1 MRRQMDIDLRLLAIL
16 RTIVKCNG
24 LSAALGILN
33 MSQSSVSA
41 SLTEL
46 ERRLGVRL
54 CRRGRAGFA
63 LTQAGIAIY
72 EASHDLFDAVD
83 RFSNHT
89 RSVSDR
95 VKGLLRIGT
104 VDAIV
109 SNADLSLPD
118 KIRRFRD
125 LSKNVVVD
133 LLTAGPEELERQLTA
148 GHRDIVISP
157 YNSRNGELDYLPLFT
172 ERQSLY
178 CAKGHPLFDVP
189 DKAIA
194 ASDLAAHAFIARQ
207 YLHRFDLV
215 RIGHLEAEAIVDTM
229 ESQLMLI
236 LSGKYFGY
244 LPSPYAQAWVRSGD
258 LRAIKERPLSYDST
272 FFAMTA
278 KRSAE
283 NRLVRR
289 FLDLLSQAGA
299 PPNPLK
305 KHGAVSS

>member
-16 RTIVKCNG
+16 RTIVQCNG

-63 LTQAGIAIY
+63 LTEAGIAIY
-72 EASHDLFDAVD
+72 EASHELFDAVD
-83 RFSNHT
+83 RFSNRT

-95 VKGLLRIGT
+95 VKGLVRIGT

-125 LSKNVVVD
+125 LSKNVIVD
-133 LLTAGPEELERQLTA
+133 LLTAGPEELERQLMA

-157 YNSRNGELDYLPLFT
+157 FNSRNGELDYLPLFH
-172 ERQSLY
+172 EQQSLY
-178 CAKGHPLFDVP
+178 CATGHPLFDVP
-189 DKAIA
+189 DKKIA
-194 ASDLAAHAFIARQ
+194 ASDLVGHAFIARH

-215 RIGHLEAEAIVDTM
+215 RIGHLEAEAVVDTM

-244 LPSPYAQAWVRSGD
+244 LPSPYAASWVQSGA
-258 LRAIKERPLSYDST
+258 LRAIKERSLSYESA

-289 FLDLLSQAGA
+289 FLDLLGETA
-299 PPNPLK
+299 PQVKASRGP
-305 KHGAVSS
+305 

>member
-16 RTIVKCNG
+16 RTIVQCNG

-63 LTQAGIAIY
+63 LTEAGIAIY

-83 RFSNHT
+83 RFSNRT

-133 LLTAGPEELERQLTA
+133 LLTAGPEELERQLIA

-157 YNSRNGELDYLPLFT
+157 YNSRNGEIDYLPLFK

-189 DKAIA
+189 DKKIA
-194 ASDLAAHAFIARQ
+194 AADLAAHAFIARH

-215 RIGHLEAEAIVDTM
+215 RIGHLEAEAVVDTM

-244 LPSPYAQAWVRSGD
+244 LPSPYAEPWVISGA
-258 LRAIKERPLSYDST
+258 LRAIKERPLSYESA

-278 KRSAE
+278 KRSSE
-283 NRLVRR
+283 NRLVQR
-289 FLDLLSQAGA
+289 FLGLLSQGA
-299 PPNPLK
+299 
-305 KHGAVSS
+305 